1 MDFYGALSQ
10 SCFSIWLSIPHRSK
24 FNQRAFQAL
33 PAHLQIVPPVG
44 QDSILRPIIICVTSE
59 SEPVRR
65 TLMPKSVAKT
75 QRKRPPSS
83 GLLLL
88 LKPYRLLIALLVV
101 LTIAGNALNL
111 VVPKLI
117 SHAIDAYTQGRFVLN
132 TVVVQFLVVGF
143 LVFLFTYAQNGVQIW
158 ASERVAKDLRTRL
171 AAKISVQ
178 SFAWVEKLTPAKLLT
193 NLTSDVDAVKVFVSQ
208 AIASIIA
215 SLFLIVGAS
224 VLLLSI
230 NWRLGLAILG
240 VVPFIAITF
249 QLVLRKVRTLFKK
262 SQEAID
268 WLNRVIN
275 ESILGASLIRLLNTQ
290 QIECQK
296 FLQANTEA
304 RDLGLSILRLF
315 ATLIPAITLAV
326 NVATVIILVLG
337 GHYVIAGSMSL
348 GDFTAFN
355 SYLAILI
362 FPIILIGFMSNVIAQ
377 ASASYMRI
385 GAILNTPEEEK
396 AGQIVADLRGDVGM
410 DHVSLSFG
418 EKMVLKDVSFSVPC
432 GTKTA
437 IIGPTAA
444 GKTQLLYLLIGL
456 LKPSSGTVTYDGEPI
471 DAYDKEALHRR
482 VGFVFQDSVIFN
494 LTVFENIAF
503 STSVEKP
510 DIEKAIRTAELNDFI
525 AALPQGL
532 ETVVSERGTSLSGGQ
547 KQRVMLARA
556 LALNPRVLLL
566 DDFTARVD
574 SSTERAI
581 LENVHKNYPGI
592 TLISVTQKIASVVD
606 YDRIIL
612 LMEGEV
618 LASGTHQEL
627 METSPEYV
635 QLYDSQR
642 STSHYE
648 VQA

>member
-1 MDFYGALSQ
+1 MADNVQKKRGKGPPGA
-10 SCFSIWLSIPHRSK
+10 
-24 FNQRAFQAL
+24 
-33 PAHLQIVPPVG
+33 
-44 QDSILRPIIICVTSE
+44 
-59 SEPVRR
+59 
-65 TLMPKSVAKT
+65 
-75 QRKRPPSS
+75 

-88 LKPYRLLIALLVV
+88 LKPYKVLIATLVA
-101 LTIAGNALNL
+101 LTIAANGLNL

-117 SHAIDAYTQGRFVLN
+117 SHAIDAYTGGHFILNTFVL
-132 TVVVQFLVVGF
+132 QFLVVAC
-143 LVFLFTYAQNGVQIW
+143 LVFVLTYAQSVTQTW
-158 ASERVAKDLRTRL
+158 AAERVARDLRTRL
-171 AAKISVQ
+171 AAKVSVQ
-178 SFAWVEKLTPAKLLT
+178 SFAWVERITPAKLLT
-193 NLTSDVDAVKVFVSQ
+193 NLTSDVDGVKLFVSQ
-208 AIASIIA
+208 AIASIIS

-230 NWRLGLAILG
+230 NWRLGLGILG
-240 VVPFIAITF
+240 IVPFIAITF

-268 WLNRVIN
+268 WLNRVIS
-275 ESILGASLIRLLNTQ
+275 ESILGASLIRLLNAQ
-290 QIECQK
+290 QIEYAK
-296 FLQANTEA
+296 FMQANSEA

-315 ATLIPAITLAV
+315 ASLIPAITLSV
-326 NVATVIILVLG
+326 NVATVVILGLG
-337 GHYVIAGSMSL
+337 GRFVIFGSMSL

-355 SYLAILI
+355 SYLGILV

-385 GAILNTPEEEK
+385 GVVLNAAEEEQ
-396 AGQIVADLRGDVGM
+396 AGQIVADLRGDAGM
-410 DHVSLSFG
+410 DNVCLSFG
-418 EKMVLKDVSFSVPC
+418 EKMVLKNVSFTVKA

-456 LKPSSGTVTYDGEPI
+456 LKPTSGTVTYDGQPI
-471 DAYDKEALHRR
+471 DAYDKEELHRH

-494 LTVFENIAF
+494 LTLRENIAF
-503 STSVEKP
+503 STKVEEQ
-510 DIEKAIRTAELNDFI
+510 DIGKALTTAELDDFV

-532 ETVVSERGTSLSGGQ
+532 ETVASERGTSLSGGQ

-556 LALNPRVLLL
+556 LALNPQVLLL

-574 SSTERAI
+574 GATERII
-581 LENVHKNYPGI
+581 LGNVHRNYPGI

-606 YDRIIL
+606 YDQIIL

-618 LASGTHQEL
+618 LAIGTHKAL

-648 VQA
+648 VHA

>member
-1 MDFYGALSQ
+1 M
-10 SCFSIWLSIPHRSK
+10 
-24 FNQRAFQAL
+24 
-33 PAHLQIVPPVG
+33 
-44 QDSILRPIIICVTSE
+44 
-59 SEPVRR
+59 
-65 TLMPKSVAKT
+65 
-75 QRKRPPSS
+75 
-83 GLLLL
+83 LL
-88 LKPYRLLIALLVV
+88 LKPYKLLITTLVT
-101 LTIAGNALNL
+101 LTIVGNGLNL

-117 SHAIDAYTQGRFVLN
+117 SHAIDAYTAGHFVAS
-132 TVVVQFLVVGF
+132 TVVLQFLVTGF
-143 LVFLFTYAQNGVQIW
+143 LVFILTYAQSITQTW

-178 SFAWVEKLTPAKLLT
+178 SFAWVEQLAPAKLLT
-193 NLTSDVDAVKVFVSQ
+193 NLTSDVDSVKLFVSQ
-208 AIASIIA
+208 AFASIIS

-230 NWRLGLAILG
+230 NWRLALGILG
-240 VVPFIAITF
+240 IVPFIAITF
-249 QLVLRKVRTLFKK
+249 QLVLRKVRTLFRKG
-262 SQEAID
+262 QEAID

-275 ESILGASLIRLLNTQ
+275 ESILGASLIRLLNTH
-290 QIECQK
+290 QIENQK
-296 FLQANTEA
+296 FMAANTEA
-304 RDLGLSILRLF
+304 RDIGLSILRLF
-315 ATLIPAITLAV
+315 ASLIPSITLAV
-326 NVATVIILVLG
+326 NVATVIILALG
-337 GHYVIAGSMSL
+337 GHFVIAGSMSL
-348 GDFTAFN
+348 GEFTAFN

-385 GAILNTPEEEK
+385 GAILNAPEVAED
-396 AGQIVADLRGDVGM
+396 GRIVADLRGEVSM
-410 DHVSLSFG
+410 ENVSLSFG
-418 EKMVLKDVSFSVPC
+418 EKMVLKNVSFEVKA

-456 LKPSSGTVTYDGEPI
+456 LKPSSGTVRYDGEPI
-471 DAYDKEALHRR
+471 DDYNKEALHNR

-494 LTVFENIAF
+494 LTLRENIAF
-503 STSVEKP
+503 STTAGKQ
-510 DIEKAIRTAELNDFI
+510 DIGKAIATAELDDFV

-574 SSTERAI
+574 ATTERTI
-581 LENVHKNYPGI
+581 LENVHKNYSGI

-606 YDRIIL
+606 YDQIIL
-612 LMEGEV
+612 LMEGEL
-618 LASGTHQEL
+618 LAMGTHKEL

-648 VQA
+648 VHA

>member
-1 MDFYGALSQ
+1 
-10 SCFSIWLSIPHRSK
+10 
-24 FNQRAFQAL
+24 
-33 PAHLQIVPPVG
+33 
-44 QDSILRPIIICVTSE
+44 
-59 SEPVRR
+59 
-65 TLMPKSVAKT
+65 MPNSVAKD
-75 QRKRPPSS
+75 QRKRPQRPPSS

-88 LKPYRLLIALLVV
+88 LKPYRLLVALLVL
-101 LTIAGNALNL
+101 LTVAGNALNL
-111 VVPKLI
+111 VVPELI
-117 SHAIDAYTQGRFVLN
+117 SHAIDAYTQHRFVLH
-132 TVVVQFLVVGF
+132 TVVWQFVAVGL
-143 LVFLFTYAQNGVQIW
+143 LVFVLTYAQNGVQIW

-178 SFAWVEKLTPAKLLT
+178 SFAWVERLTPAKLLT
-193 NLTSDVDAVKVFVSQ
+193 NLTSDVDAVKTFVSQ
-208 AIASIIA
+208 AVASIIA
-215 SLFLIVGAS
+215 SLFLIAGSS

-230 NWRLGLAILG
+230 NWRLALAVLG

-249 QLVLRKVRTLFKK
+249 QLVLRKVRALFRK

-296 FLQANTEA
+296 FLEANTEA

-315 ATLIPAITLAV
+315 ASLIPAITLAV
-326 NVATVIILVLG
+326 NVATVVILILG

-348 GDFTAFN
+348 GNFTAFN

-377 ASASYMRI
+377 ASASHMRI
-385 GAILNTPEEEK
+385 NAILNTPEEEK
-396 AGQIVADLRGDVGM
+396 GGQIVADLRGDVAM
-410 DHVSLSFG
+410 DHVSLAFG
-418 EKMVLKDVSFSVPC
+418 EKMVLKDVSLTVPS

-456 LKPSSGTVTYDGEPI
+456 LKPTSGTVTYDGEPI

-494 LTVFENIAF
+494 LTVRENIAF
-503 STSVEKP
+503 STSVEAQ
-510 DIEKAIRTAELNDFI
+510 DIGKALATAELDDFV
-525 AALPQGL
+525 AALPEGL

-574 SSTERAI
+574 ATTERAI
-581 LENVHKNYPGI
+581 LENVHRNYPGI

-606 YDRIIL
+606 YDQIIL

-618 LASGTHQEL
+618 LATGTHQEL
-627 METSPEYV
+627 MEISPEYV
-635 QLYDSQR
+635 QLFDSQR